1 MSTTELFSNGKKPSL
16 LVFDCDWTI
25 WPFDCDKD
33 VIAPF
38 VISAYTGVHDR
49 FGRPANPYRDVPHL
63 VAAALHA
70 GIPVAYVSRNPS
82 AGSVKQLLQAIE
94 ITHEKSLWDA
104 MPSPDYF
111 HCYSSGGVGKGKDKH
126 FAALKEKTGIPFSEM
141 LFFDDLPDN
150 IAAAHALG
158 ITTIQIDPRRGLTLG
173 YFETGLAG
181 FHREHLLAEAKAEVA
196 AEAEPVAE
204 PVLAHT
210 AEPVAEP
217 VLAPLAEPD
226 GSKTIDVP
234 YPWRSRE
241 VREEE
246 AAIRRRDTRLGLY
259 GLEEMMR
266 IRTEDAAFAAAAAAV
281 AHT

>member
-70 GIPVAYVSRNPS
+70 SIPVAYLSRNPS

-181 FHREHLLAEAKAEVA
+181 FHRAHLLAEAEAEVA
-196 AEAEPVAE
+196 AEAVLAPVAE
-204 PVLAHT
+204 PMAAMT
-210 AEPVAEP
+210 
-217 VLAPLAEPD
+217 AEPD

-234 YPWRSRE
+234 YGWRSRE
-241 VREEE
+241 IRDEE
-246 AAIRRRDTRLGLY
+246 AAIRRRDARLGLH
-259 GLEEMMR
+259 GFQEMVR
-266 IRTEDAAFAAAAAAV
+266 ARTEDAAFAAAAAAV
-281 AHT
+281 ADT